1 MILITILTLLG
12 WAVFWIAVGLTAL
25 LVLRVIAGWASASY
39 YSWFQF
45 NLRRITEPMVRP
57 LRSEFGRSGA
67 RYDLMPLL
75 MAVMILLTGFFVSD
89 MIWRLAGILDDL
101 FHTILWG
108 TLRMAYLVSIIV
120 RLAGWSYVVVL
131 LLRFVLPWLG
141 VGYRNAFMRFIYK
154 ITEPLLRPLRRYLV
168 VGMLDL
174 SLIGAIFL
182 VEIATVILVQIVG
195 KFGA

>member
-1 MILITILTLLG
+1 M
-12 WAVFWIAVGLTAL
+12 
-25 LVLRVIAGWASASY
+25 LRVIAGWASASY